1 MHAETSTLDGYRLIR
16 SVGRGGFGEVWLCQ
30 TEAVGD
36 FRALK
41 ILSTKEP
48 ERLEREFQA
57 LCQFRAAAN
66 RLKHPSLLAIE
77 HVNRTED
84 TLYYVMP
91 LCDGVEAC
99 TPSDVQWRPLSLRA
113 LIEKQK
119 QALNWFSTAAVRETL
134 SPIFQALQLLSDAG
148 LAHRD
153 VKPDNIL
160 FVEGKACLA
169 DIGLLS
175 EDLQAFSRTGTP
187 GFAAPSWYLDS
198 GGHPDMYGAA
208 ATLYVMLTGNAPDK
222 IGRSAF
228 RWPPQGEDSL
238 TPEQHKEFLQ
248 LHQLI
253 RRAMDERPGERFADF
268 ATFERAL
275 QLDST
280 WELLSPRTRF
290 QKRLPRFA
298 LLGMISAGALLGF
311 IKFRKHYY
319 QPSPQEIRYD
329 RELAEIEAFNQTFRQ
344 VRDKVA
350 PPREPIRK
358 TIGEVVSDLNTIIES
373 KDIEPSRVAQQLAQI
388 HSRVN
393 TVAKD
398 FPAKPDWNIRRE
410 AIEQLRSH
418 ADHTMHSLSP
428 TLREHINSQICDLE
442 WEFFSEA
449 DFRSEQAKR
458 FMPLAIKIMNDYSVA
473 SSPRATYAMILNDV
487 AKDKASGSKKAIR
500 DYALSIHRIG
510 QEWMLGR

>member
-1 MHAETSTLDGYRLIR
+1 
-16 SVGRGGFGEVWLCQ
+16 VWLCH

-57 LCQFRAAAN
+57 LCQFRAASH
-66 RLKHPSLLAIE
+66 RLKHPSLLTIE

-99 TPSDVQWRPLSLRA
+99 APSDAQWRPLSLRT
-113 LIEKQK
+113 LIEQQK
-119 QALNWFSTAAVRETL
+119 QALTWFSTEAIRETL
-134 SPIFQALQLLSDAG
+134 LPIFQALQLLSDAG

-160 FVEGKACLA
+160 FVDGKACLA

-175 EDLQAFSRTGTP
+175 DDLQEFSRTGTP

-228 RWPPQGEDSL
+228 RWPPQGEESL
-238 TPEQHKEFLQ
+238 GPEQHKEFLH
-248 LHQLI
+248 LHRLI

-275 QLDST
+275 RLESSFDLPS
-280 WELLSPRTRF
+280 LKIRY
-290 QKRLPRFA
+290 QKRLRRFA
-298 LLGMISAGALLGF
+298 LPGIIGTAALLGL
-311 IKFRKHYY
+311 IKFGKDHY
-319 QPSPQEIRYD
+319 QLLPQETGHD
-329 RELAEIEAFNQTFRQ
+329 HELAAVEAFNQTFRQ
-344 VRDKVA
+344 LRDKVA
-350 PPREPIRK
+350 PPRESIRK
-358 TIGEVVSDLNTIIES
+358 TIGEVVSDLKTIIEA
-373 KDIEPSRVAQQLAQI
+373 KDIELPKVAQQLAQI

-393 TVAKD
+393 AVAKD
-398 FPAKPDWNIRRE
+398 FPAKSDWNKRRE

-418 ADHTMHSLSP
+418 AHQAVQSSSP
-428 TLREHINSQICDLE
+428 TLREHINGQIRDLE
-442 WEFFSEA
+442 SEFFSEA
-449 DFRSEQAKR
+449 DFRAEQAKR

-487 AKDKASGSKKAIR
+487 AKDKAGGSKKAIR
-500 DYALSIHRIG
+500 DSALSIYRTG
-510 QEWMLGR
+510 QEWMSGR